1 MTGQLPY
8 ALNVGGYDIP
18 INADFRN
25 VLIIFDAFADDEL
38 TPEEKAY
45 ICLKRLY
52 LRAIP
57 AVFAEEAIKKA
68 FWFCDGGDMPKSKPE
83 QVRTIDWKQD
93 EQLIMPAVS
102 RALGVPDVRDMPFL
116 HWWSFIG
123 SFGEIGEGLFS
134 SVVNIRRKQAHGK
147 KLEKW
152 EKEFYTRNKALVRIV
167 SAEDKAAIK
176 ETEEFLKTLI

>member
-1 MTGQLPY
+1 
-8 ALNVGGYDIP
+8 
-18 INADFRN
+18 
-25 VLIIFDAFADDEL
+25 
-38 TPEEKAY
+38 
-45 ICLKRLY
+45 
-52 LRAIP
+52 
-57 AVFAEEAIKKA
+57 
-68 FWFCDGGDMPKSKPE
+68 MPKSKPE

-123 SFGEIGEGLFS
+123 SVGEIGEGLFS